1 MKKAKKRRVLFG
13 LALGAG
19 GARGFVHLG
28 VLKTLQKH
36 KINPDY
42 IAGTSMGAVIA
53 AAYAVGRTPQE
64 IEEFMKHT
72 DWRKIVDFTVPK
84 AGLLEGKRVNQ
95 YLQELVFH
103 QKIQN
108 TIIPLQIISY
118 NLTKKKQVI
127 FHKGDI
133 ASALRASIS
142 LPGIFNPYLLKKE
155 EYIDGA
161 ISDPTPFDI
170 VKKMGADIILAVDTT
185 SPRQKPSRAASPK
198 NEGTFLASLKEEFIK
213 DEVKFLGT
221 ILFPERWPK
230 IFRKSLRWL
239 LQTIFYPT
247 RVLRIVTGKELY
259 PIAKTLY
266 ETINILQNN
275 LAQERLTQ
283 AKDCIVLSPS
293 FDGLRWSD
301 FDKIDR
307 FIKIGEEATEKIIP
321 QLKKSLR
328 IR

>member
-1 MKKAKKRRVLFG
+1 MKKVKRNGPSLG

-42 IAGTSMGAVIA
+42 LAGTSMGAVIA
-53 AAYAVGRTPQE
+53 AAYAVGRTPLE

-72 DWRKIVDFTVPK
+72 DWRRIVDFTVPK

-95 YLQELVFH
+95 YLQELVFR

-108 TIIPLQIISY
+108 TVIPLQIISY

-127 FHKGDI
+127 FQKGDI

-142 LPGIFNPYLLKKE
+142 IPGIFNPYLLKKE

-170 VKKMGADIILAVDTT
+170 VKKMGAEIILAIDTT
-185 SPRQKPSRAASPK
+185 SPRQKPSKVTSK
-198 NEGTFLASLKEEFIK
+198 NEATFLTSLKEEFIK
-213 DEVKFLGT
+213 DEVRFLGT

-239 LQTIFYPT
+239 LQTILYPT
-247 RVLRIVTGKELY
+247 RVLRIITGKELY

-266 ETINILQNN
+266 ETINILQDN
-275 LAQERLTQ
+275 LAQERLAQ
-283 AKDCIVLSPS
+283 AKDCIVISPS
-293 FDGLRWSD
+293 IDGLSWSD

-321 QLKKSLR
+321 KLKKRLKLHG
-328 IR
+328 